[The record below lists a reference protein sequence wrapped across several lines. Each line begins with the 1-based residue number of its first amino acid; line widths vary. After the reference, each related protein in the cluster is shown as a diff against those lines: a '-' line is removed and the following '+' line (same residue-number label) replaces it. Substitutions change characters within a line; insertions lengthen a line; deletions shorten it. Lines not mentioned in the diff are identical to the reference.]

1 MRTIWIGA
9 SSLAN
14 KLLKK
19 WLKVSEK
26 YLPHVIL
33 DNDINKA
40 GTLLNGIPVDL
51 VSNIRHYLIED
62 CEIIITSSYVSEIKA
77 QLEKMNI
84 TNAIDY
90 IEKERDVNIPILSR
104 NKQLYSRKKSNR
116 CFVIGNA
123 PSLNLIDLNKIL
135 KEDKIM
141 VNSFY
146 KKAGLLDLKP
156 NFWVLADPIFWLNEE
171 EFFEPIINVL
181 DNSLVDTRLFIRDE
195 AMSSLERDIYNKE
208 NVYFYNMNDS
218 NDTLD
223 NDIDLTRSVPHFAQ
237 NVISP
242 ALMLAIYLK
251 YDEIILIGCDH
262 TWWGYSKEEI
272 EQGVIQPHIYTKSE
286 SDIAHNMKTF
296 QNYGYEGI
304 QETII
309 RQKYEYMELDRVAKK
324 NNIKIINATKG
335 GYLEIFERMDYE
347 DLFK

>member
-1 MRTIWIGA
+1 MKTIWIGA
-9 SSLAN
+9 SSLAT
-14 KLLKK
+14 KLLNK
-19 WLKVSEK
+19 WLKVSNK
-26 YLPHVIL
+26 YLPDVIL

-40 GTLLNGIPVDL
+40 GTLLKGIPVDL
-51 VSNIRHYLIED
+51 VSNIQHYLVED

-77 QLEKMNI
+77 QLEGMNI

-90 IEKERDVNIPILSR
+90 KEKDREVSVPILSK
-104 NKQLYSRKKSNR
+104 NNQLYSRKNSNR

-123 PSLNLIDLNKIL
+123 PSLNSLDLNKIL

-146 KKAGLLDLKP
+146 KKAELLDLKP

-171 EFFEPIINVL
+171 ELLYPILNVL
-181 DNSLVDTRLFIRDE
+181 DNSLVDTQLFIKDE
-195 AMSSLERDIYNKE
+195 ALLLLERDIYHKD

-218 NDTLD
+218 SDTIND
-223 NDIDLTRSVPHFAQ
+223 DIDLTRAVPQFAQ

-251 YDEIILIGCDH
+251 YEEIILIGCDH

-272 EQGVIQPHIYTKSE
+272 EQGIIHPHIYSKSE
-286 SDIAHNMKTF
+286 RDKVHHVDFF
-296 QNYGYEGI
+296 QSHGYEGV
-304 QETII
+304 QETIE
-309 RQKYEYMELDRVAKK
+309 RQKYEYMELDRVARRKG
-324 NNIKIINATKG
+324 IKIINATNG
-335 GYLEIFERMDYE
+335 GYLETFERVAYE